1 MLELSARTVY
11 GVAAVFELACQRAD
25 DPCRVALI
33 SEKQGIPRNYLDQIL
48 LELKKAGLVQSH
60 RGVNGGYS
68 LQKSPEDITVWDV
81 VKVLEGGVQLSAA
94 VEKKSEVLEE
104 YWSQTQRELE
114 EKFQTTFKE
123 LADRWQRRQGTL
135 NYSI

>member
-11 GVAAVFELACQRAD
+11 GVAAVFELACRREDA
-25 DPCRVALI
+25 PCRVANI
-33 SEKQGIPRNYLDQIL
+33 SENQGIPRNYLDQIL
-48 LELKKAGLVQSH
+48 LELKKAGYVQSH

-68 LQKSPEDITVWDV
+68 LQKSAEDISVWDIIR
-81 VKVLEGGVQLSAA
+81 VLEGGVELSAA

-104 YWSQTQRELE
+104 YWDQTQRELE
-114 EKFQTTFKE
+114 EKFQTSFRE
-123 LADRWQRRQGTL
+123 LVNRWKRRRGTL